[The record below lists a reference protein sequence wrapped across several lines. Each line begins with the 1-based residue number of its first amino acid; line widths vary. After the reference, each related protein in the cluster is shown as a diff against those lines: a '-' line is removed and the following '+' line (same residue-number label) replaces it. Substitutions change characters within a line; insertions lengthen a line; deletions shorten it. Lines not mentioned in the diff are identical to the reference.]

1 MQQKSLIKRLVIGW
15 LAATTLLVSSQSKA
29 LDREGAFDALLNAA
43 IYTKLCGGVILANT
57 QKILG
62 GYAQLFRME
71 DEVEKKLLFAVDFT
85 KRYPDQM
92 AALCSDARQAVEKL
106 ESQFK

>member
-1 MQQKSLIKRLVIGW
+1 MQQKSLVIGW

-57 QKILG
+57 QK
-62 GYAQLFRME
+62 YWADTHNFS
-71 DEVEKKLLFAVDFT
+71 A
-85 KRYPDQM
+85 
-92 AALCSDARQAVEKL
+92 
-106 ESQFK
+106 

>member
-1 MQQKSLIKRLVIGW
+1 MQQESLIKRLVLGG
-15 LAATTLLVSSQSKA
+15 LAATTLLVSSQLKA

-62 GYAQLFRME
+62 GYAQLFRMS
-71 DEVEKKLLFAVDFT
+71 DEVDKKLLFAVDFT
-85 KRYPDQM
+85 NRYPDEK
-92 AALCSDARQAVEKL
+92 ATLCSDAKQAVEKL
-106 ESQFK
+106 EAEFK

>member
-1 MQQKSLIKRLVIGW
+1 MQPKSLIKRLVIGW
-15 LAATTLLVSSQSKA
+15 LATTLLVSSQSKA

-71 DEVEKKLLFAVDFT
+71 DEVEKSCCLPSISQRDTQTRWPLCAPTRGKL
-85 KRYPDQM
+85 
-92 AALCSDARQAVEKL
+92 
-106 ESQFK
+106 